1 MYGNYLNICND
12 GDTGFPVV
20 VRLDDLDSSV
30 EYVNGVM
37 QQRQTWNNEITSWK
51 CGKNVGVKL
60 CYGSDDGDSG
70 SEYEC
75 SGSIENSETG
85 TPHSGNPMVGS
96 NDYISKIIVGLPE
109 SSYFDESE
117 ILPETMLAQMPG
129 LSLAQVRIQAQSMSQ
144 VKATFYNQMS
154 C

>member
-1 MYGNYLNICND
+1 
-12 GDTGFPVV
+12 
-20 VRLDDLDSSV
+20 
-30 EYVNGVM
+30 
-37 QQRQTWNNEITSWK
+37 
-51 CGKNVGVKL
+51 
-60 CYGSDDGDSG
+60 
-70 SEYEC
+70 
-75 SGSIENSETG
+75 
-85 TPHSGNPMVGS
+85 MVGS